1 MRSEQ
6 LTGEGGV
13 VVLVLLT
20 DTREVADDL
29 DAELAQELAVADT
42 RALED
47 LRGTQSTGAE
57 HDHLASLD
65 L

>member
-20 DTREVADDL
+20 DAGKVADNGDI
-29 DAELAQELAVADT
+29 ELLQELGVTDT
-42 RALED
+42 RALKN
-47 LRGTQSTGAE
+47 LHRSR
-57 HDHLASLD
+57 LS
-65 L
+65 

>member
-20 DTREVADDL
+20 DAGKVADNGDI
-29 DAELAQELAVADT
+29 ELLQELGVADT
-42 RALED
+42 RALKN
-47 LRGTQSTGAE
+47 LHRSR
-57 HDHLASLD
+57 LSSCLP
-65 L
+65 